1 MKMNSIQISINEELR
16 QLVKMDRFKQT
27 AMTIKVKNT
36 SDRKCRDCG
45 SDNIYV
51 MSVQTRSA
59 DEATTKKYECLDCG
73 NEWSEY

>member
-1 MKMNSIQISINEELR
+1 MSSIQNLINEELR
-16 QLVKMDRFKQT
+16 KQIDISDFKRNSI
-27 AMTIKVKNT
+27 TIKVKNT

-73 NEWSEY
+73 NTWSEY

>member
-1 MKMNSIQISINEELR
+1 MSGIQSLINGELR
-16 QLVKMDRFKQT
+16 KQIDMALFKQSSI
-27 AMTIKVKNT
+27 TIKVKNT
-36 SDRKCRDCG
+36 SDRKCKDCG

-73 NEWSEY
+73 NKWSEY

>member
-1 MKMNSIQISINEELR
+1 MSGIQKIINQELR
-16 QLVKMDRFKQT
+16 EQIHVEDFKQT
-27 AMTIKVKNT
+27 AIKTKIKNT
-36 SDRKCRDCG
+36 SDRKCRECG

-73 NEWSEY
+73 NKWSEY